1 MTHWKDIAVWKGIP
15 FAATT
20 GGQNR
25 WKAPQP
31 ASAWNGTLDARN
43 GGNVCPSATSRD
55 NYMIDEDCLD
65 LNIWSPANSTNA
77 KLPVV
82 MWNYPAM
89 STAADA
95 LFDGGGMA
103 DQGIVFVNYNH
114 RTGPF
119 GWLAH
124 PELSG

>member
-1 MTHWKDIAVWKGIP
+1 
-15 FAATT
+15 
-20 GGQNR
+20 
-25 WKAPQP
+25 
-31 ASAWNGTLDARN
+31 
-43 GGNVCPSATSRD
+43 
-55 NYMIDEDCLD
+55 MIDEDCLD